1 MSLPKQRTKEK
12 LREFGIPEEN
22 LAEAVEWILDGHTDS
37 TDALKN
43 RIVELEK
50 AVENLDSITK
60 ERDELK
66 AALEKAGDAAKVQ
79 AEFDAFKKQV
89 ETEKTNA
96 SKAAA
101 VKKLLRDSGVQRD
114 TFLNLLMGK
123 VDLDQIEM
131 DGDALKDA
139 DGFVKTMREGYS
151 DCFGTVETSGAGSS
165 NPPSGGMT
173 SGTGQ
178 TKDEILAIKDTA
190 KRQQAIA
197 DNHEL
202 FGF

>member
-1 MSLPKQRTKEK
+1 MALTRK
-12 LREFGIPEEN
+12 LLKSMGIEDDKIEEIIEAH
-22 LAEAVEWILDGHTDS
+22 AETVT
-37 TDALKN
+37 ALKDE
-43 RIVELEK
+43 RDAAK
-50 AVENLDSITK
+50 ADADKTAEVIK
-60 ERDELK
+60 ERDSLK
-66 AALEKAGDAAKVQ
+66 QQLEAFQQNGTDAAKVQ

-178 TKDEILAIKDTA
+178 TKEEILAIKDTA